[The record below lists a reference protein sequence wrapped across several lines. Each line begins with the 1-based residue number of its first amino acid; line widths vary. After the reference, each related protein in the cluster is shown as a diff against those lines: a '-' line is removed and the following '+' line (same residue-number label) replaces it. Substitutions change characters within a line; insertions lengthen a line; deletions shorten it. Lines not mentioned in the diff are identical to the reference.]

1 MKFRAKKLFK
11 NGLDVSSRAITSEID
26 KKLIDGGIK
35 HAAELYKWAALKLKI
50 KTWKKHLN
58 LTLLTT
64 LESWI
69 IGGVGIIGGLDEV
82 EKTV

>member
-50 KTWKKHLN
+50 KT
-58 LTLLTT
+58 
-64 LESWI
+64 
-69 IGGVGIIGGLDEV
+69 
-82 EKTV
+82 